1 LDLKLVYFRNLLN
14 FVLGLIEICGRGR
27 KEGEKREREIYNKG
41 VIRTIN
47 AHLLHFNF
55 FKFGSKHRGD

>member
-1 LDLKLVYFRNLLN
+1 MWEREK
-14 FVLGLIEICGRGR
+14 RGR
-27 KEGEKREREIYNKG
+27 KEGEREIYNKG

>member
-27 KEGEKREREIYNKG
+27 KEGEKRERERYIIKE
-41 VIRTIN
+41 
-47 AHLLHFNF
+47 
-55 FKFGSKHRGD
+55 